1 MDQTESF
8 NQQDCLPI
16 ARLLGVT
23 ETPGEGRACSLVF
36 ELESALGQ
44 RLTLT
49 YGNVMEALRFAQ
61 EQAVM
66 APLSEHWWARVERY
80 DGCTF

>member
-1 MDQTESF
+1 M
-8 NQQDCLPI
+8 NQNSNCPPV
-16 ARLLGVT
+16 ARLIGVT
-23 ETPGEGRACSLVF
+23 ENSGEGCACSLVF
-36 ELESALGQ
+36 ELESASGQ

-61 EQAVM
+61 QQSVM
-66 APLSEHWWARVERY
+66 APLSEHWWARVEKY

>member
-1 MDQTESF
+1 MDQTKSI

-16 ARLLGVT
+16 ARLVGVT
-23 ETPGEGRACSLVF
+23 EVQGEASACSLVF
-36 ELESALGQ
+36 ELESAAGQ
-44 RLTLT
+44 KLNLT
-49 YGNVMEALRFAQ
+49 YGSVMEALRFAQ
-61 EQAVM
+61 QQAVM